1 MSNLTHRMSQPPTEL
16 APTPALRQ
24 IPRRY
29 VALGL
34 IIVAIALLGTL
45 VLVRD
50 NAAPGSSS
58 TVETFNAAPSSLVSM
73 LELPSSV
80 YDTVG
85 VTSPANPVT
94 PPQSGS
100 SPLWQA
106 TSGGGATLPVVYFY
120 GAEFAPYAAAQRWP
134 VILALS
140 RFGTFSQ
147 VGLMQSSNTTAFPNL
162 STFTFWDVGYQSK
175 YLILQPVE
183 RYSSL
188 NPTGAGYLSLQMPSA
203 REAASVSQY
212 APGSDTFALTDV
224 ANKYVLSGSSYSP
237 AVLDGLSQDQI
248 AGYLATPAAP
258 LTQAVVTAANEIS
271 ATICAVDRGRPGS
284 VCQSR
289 GVQEAAEL
297 LKLGPS
303 VPAGSS

>member
-1 MSNLTHRMSQPPTEL
+1 MSQAPNAPAPAP
-16 APTPALRQ
+16 APTTALRQ

-34 IIVAIALLGTL
+34 IILAIALLGTL

-50 NAAPGSSS
+50 NAAPGNSS
-58 TVETFNAAPSSLVSM
+58 TVEAFNAAPSSLVSM
-73 LELPSSV
+73 LDLPASV
-80 YDTVG
+80 YDTIG
-85 VTSPANPVT
+85 VSSSTNPVT
-94 PPQSGS
+94 PPHPTGS
-100 SPLWQA
+100 ATLWQA
-106 TSGGGATLPVVYFY
+106 TSGGGATLPVVYIY

-140 RFGTFSQ
+140 RFGTFTQ
-147 VGLMQSSNTTAFPNL
+147 LGLMQSSGTTAFPDL

-188 NPTGAGYLSLQMPSA
+188 NPTGAGYLSLQVPSA
-203 REAASVSQY
+203 RQAAAVSQY
-212 APGSDTFALTDV
+212 GPGSDTFALTDV
-224 ANKYVLSGSSYSP
+224 ANRYVLSGSSYSP

-248 AGYLATPAAP
+248 AGYLGTPAAP

-303 VPAGSS
+303 APAGAS

>member
-1 MSNLTHRMSQPPTEL
+1 MSQPPTEL

-34 IIVAIALLGTL
+34 IILAIALLGTL

-73 LELPSSV
+73 LDLPSSV

-94 PPQSGS
+94 PPQSTGAGQ
-100 SPLWQA
+100 LWQD
-106 TSGGGATLPVVYFY
+106 SVNGRPLPVVYFY

-134 VILALS
+134 LILALS
-140 RFGTFSQ
+140 RFGTFDQ
-147 VGLMQSSNTTAFPNL
+147 LGLMQSSATTAFPDL
-162 STFTFWDVGYQSK
+162 STFTFWDVGYTSKWVRLQS
-175 YLILQPVE
+175 VE

-188 NPTGAGYLSLQMPSA
+188 NPTGARYLPLEVPDARQASA
-203 REAASVSQY
+203 VSDY
-212 APGSDTFALTDV
+212 APNSDTFALTDV
-224 ANKYVLSGSSYSP
+224 ANKFVLSGSAMSP
-237 AVLDGLSQDQI
+237 AVLDGLTQDQI
-248 AGYLATPAAP
+248 AGDLATPAAP
-258 LTQAVVTAANEIS
+258 LTQAVVTAANEIT
-271 ATICAVDRGRPGS
+271 ATICAVDGQKPGS

-289 GVQEAAEL
+289 GVQEADEL
-297 LKLGPS
+297 LK
-303 VPAGSS
+303 VAPAP